1 MLPKIKARLAN
12 DDDCEEILI
21 WRNDPLTRKS
31 FFNSDLVKK
40 SEHSKWFA
48 NVQESNNSL
57 IVILTLS
64 QERIGMVRYDS
75 AVKSTLVSI
84 NTNPM
89 KRGMGNSSQILV
101 QSEVFLK
108 NNIYFFP
115 LLVANILKDNELSI
129 KVFKR
134 AGYQLESENNNYY
147 KYIKKLK

>member
-101 QSEVFLK
+101 HSEVFLK

>member
-21 WRNDPLTRKS
+21 WRNDSLTRKS

-57 IVILTLS
+57 IVILTLNE
-64 QERIGMVRYDS
+64 ERIGMVRYDS

>member
-21 WRNDPLTRKS
+21 WRNDSLTRKS

-57 IVILTLS
+57 IVILTLNE
-64 QERIGMVRYDS
+64 ERIGMVRYDS

-101 QSEVFLK
+101 HSEVFLK

>member
-48 NVQESNNSL
+48 DVQESNNSL
-57 IVILTLS
+57 IVILTLN